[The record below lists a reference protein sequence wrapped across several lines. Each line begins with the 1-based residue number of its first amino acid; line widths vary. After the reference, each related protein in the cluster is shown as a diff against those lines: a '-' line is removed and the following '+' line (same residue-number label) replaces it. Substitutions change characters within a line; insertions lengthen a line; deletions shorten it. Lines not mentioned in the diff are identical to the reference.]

1 MNKMGRYT
9 SHVVLSLFSL
19 SLVAGCV
26 SGDTPTEKFHARMRA
41 KAIPPSD
48 FLPNHELLVKQADH
62 FPFHYFYLKK
72 KVSDYQYVYIAPV
85 DATRIIV
92 SKGWSQVQKKA
103 IEATGKN
110 LDKLCDFTRKA
121 FEQAFRKQMKAK
133 GVTDRLVV
141 TDRKDLPNTLIIEP
155 AFIAIAPTKAELNII
170 GTTASFFVFGTD
182 IVAGLLASGSVDME
196 CRIRDAQTGEI
207 VAMFA
212 DTEGDPNALLPV
224 SGYSWT
230 AATRINVKEIAR
242 HTAVLLSAEDYRVI
256 RRKFPVKI
264 ISRLKDA
271 DLDKE

>member
-1 MNKMGRYT
+1 MKRICRNAILAAQAT
-9 SHVVLSLFSL
+9 LALA
-19 SLVAGCV
+19 LVSGCV
-26 SGDTPTEKFHARMRA
+26 SGDTPEEKIHSRLRA
-41 KAIPPSD
+41 KAMPLSD
-48 FLPNHELLVKQADH
+48 YLPNHELLQKQANH

-72 KVSDYQYVYIAPV
+72 RVSNYRYVYIAPV
-85 DATRIIV
+85 DATRIVV
-92 SKGWSQVQKKA
+92 SKGWSEVQKKA

-110 LDKLCDFTRKA
+110 LDKLCEFTRKA
-121 FEQAFRKQMKAK
+121 FEQAFRKQMKEK

-141 TDRKDLPNTLIIEP
+141 TDRRDLPGTLIVEP

-170 GTTASFFVFGTD
+170 GTTAGFFVLGAD
-182 IVAGLLASGSVDME
+182 VAAGLLASGSVDME

-207 VAMFA
+207 LAMFA

-271 DLDKE
+271 DLDEE

>member
-1 MNKMGRYT
+1 MKKVCWNAILA
-9 SHVVLSLFSL
+9 VQ
-19 SLVAGCV
+19 VALALAAVSGCV
-26 SGDTPTEKFHARMRA
+26 SGDTPMEKFHSRTRA

-48 FLPNHELLVKQADH
+48 YLPNHELLEKQANH

-72 KVSDYQYVYIAPV
+72 KVSDYRYVYIAPV

-121 FEQAFRKQMKAK
+121 FEQAFRKQMKEM

-141 TDRKDLPNTLIIEP
+141 TDRKDQPSTLIIEP
-155 AFIAIAPTKAELNII
+155 AFIAIAPTKAELNVI
-170 GTTASFFVFGTD
+170 GTTASFFVLGAD
-182 IVAGLLASGSVDME
+182 VVAGLLASGSVDME

-207 VAMFA
+207 LSMFA

-242 HTAVLLSAEDYRVI
+242 HTAVLLSAEDYREI

-271 DLDKE
+271 DLDEE